1 MIGQYLVIGVGRFGS
16 AVATTLYDLGAE
28 VVAVDRDESELSEVM
43 ANVTHAAVVD
53 ATDERAL
60 AQLGLR
66 DFDAVIVAIGD
77 NLEAAILATSVAK
90 AGGARCVISKANNR
104 TAARI
109 LASVGADEIVRP
121 EHDMG
126 RRLAEQLAS
135 PNRIAALELGTDH
148 SIVELEVRDQLLG
161 TLSELQ
167 LPHRFGVQVLAVHR
181 GSEIEV
187 SPSAD
192 FEIVAGDRLVMF
204 GPNDGHERIRGFVT
218 R

>member
-1 MIGQYLVIGVGRFGS
+1 
-16 AVATTLYDLGAE
+16 
-28 VVAVDRDESELSEVM
+28 
-43 ANVTHAAVVD
+43 
-53 ATDERAL
+53 
-60 AQLGLR
+60 
-66 DFDAVIVAIGD
+66 
-77 NLEAAILATSVAK
+77 VAK